1 MQPERIFLSPP
12 HMCGEEI
19 VYVQQAFDSNY
30 IAPLGE
36 HVDELERAICAATG
50 TNHAVALSSGTAAI
64 HLALILLGVKAGDLV
79 VCQSFTFAGTIN
91 PVAYLGA
98 VPVLV
103 DSEPNT
109 WNMDP
114 ELLRQAIVACRAR
127 GANPKAIIP
136 VDLYGMPAKMSEIMS
151 IAREFEIPVIEDA
164 AEALGARLEGRPCA
178 SLGDFGIL
186 SFNGN
191 KILTTSGGGALVS
204 QDQGLI
210 DKARFLATQARD
222 PEPHYEHTHIGYN
235 YRMSNVLAAIGR
247 GQFTVLDQRVHA
259 KRTIHDAY
267 QRLLG
272 HLPGI
277 RFLTEPCGFF
287 SNRWLTT
294 ILVDPASTGGVTRED
309 IRMALEQNYVESRP
323 LWKPMHLQPIYRDVP
338 FHGNNT
344 SERLFAQGLCLP
356 SGTAMKDDDLERV
369 AGIVCEVVGG

>member
-1 MQPERIFLSPP
+1 
-12 HMCGEEI
+12 MCGEEL
-19 VYVQQAFDSNY
+19 VYVQQAFESNY

-36 HVDELERAICAATG
+36 HVDELERSICAATG
-50 TNHAVALSSGTAAI
+50 ADHAVALSSGTAAI
-64 HLALILLGVKAGDLV
+64 HLALILLGVTAGDLV
-79 VCQSFTFAGTIN
+79 ICQSFTFAGTVN

-103 DSEPNT
+103 DSEPDT

-114 ELLRQAIVACRAR
+114 DLLHQAIVACRAR

-164 AEALGARLEGRPCA
+164 AEALGARLEDRPCA
-178 SLGDFGIL
+178 SLGDLGIL

-204 QDQGLI
+204 QDQMVI

-222 PEPHYEHTHIGYN
+222 PAPHYEHSHIGYN
-235 YRMSNVLAAIGR
+235 YRMSNILAAIGQ
-247 GQFTVLDQRVHA
+247 GQFTVLEQRVRA
-259 KRTIHDAY
+259 KRAIHDAY

-277 RFLTEPCGFF
+277 RFLPEPPGLF

-294 ILVDPASTGGVTRED
+294 ILVDLTATGGVTRED
-309 IRMALEQNYVESRP
+309 IRLALKHNNIESRP
-323 LWKPMHLQPIYRDVP
+323 LWKPMHLQPVFRNAAFY
-338 FHGNNT
+338 GNST
-344 SERLFAQGLCLP
+344 SENLFAQGLCLP
-356 SGTAMKDDDLERV
+356 SGTGLTEDDLERV
-369 AGIVCEVVGG
+369 AGIVEGTVGR